1 VALDLGQQRLHPPAT
16 SPEMKELVRGLQEG
30 TFNAFLARA
39 QEIGSKDVLAILE
52 ARTKGAAAGA

>member
-1 VALDLGQQRLHPPAT
+1 
-16 SPEMKELVRGLQEG
+16 MKELVRGLQEG